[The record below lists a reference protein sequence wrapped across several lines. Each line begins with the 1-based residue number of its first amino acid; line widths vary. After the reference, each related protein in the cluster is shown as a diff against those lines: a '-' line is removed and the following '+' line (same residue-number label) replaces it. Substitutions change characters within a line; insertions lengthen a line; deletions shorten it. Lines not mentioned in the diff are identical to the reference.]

1 MSLSLTNRKDIV
13 ADSIGVITEN
23 EIVDLSGAIS
33 EKAPQITTY
42 TKHEV
47 NNLLNNLSDTTVA
60 VNIYLPIFI
69 FLYEKYKN
77 DSPNPVPVPKVNL
90 KYG

>member
-23 EIVDLSGAIS
+23 EIVDLTGAIS

-42 TKHEV
+42 TKK
-47 NNLLNNLSDTTVA
+47 LS
-60 VNIYLPIFI
+60 
-69 FLYEKYKN
+69 K
-77 DSPNPVPVPKVNL
+77 
-90 KYG
+90 